1 MIQDCLAG
9 SMGARLF
16 VHDRPP
22 VWGQFGLYQTCPKK
36 QKTTSETR
44 GLLRFWYTVS
54 HMQCVI
60 LAAGKGTRLRPL
72 TDTIPKPLVQV
83 AGKTL
88 LDHIVGSLP
97 SAVDELIIVTG
108 YLEDKIKEHCG
119 EEFYGRKVTYV
130 HQEEQKGT
138 AHALWLCKDLLRGRF
153 LFMFAD
159 DLHGPNDIARATSY
173 TRSML
178 TLTTD
183 NPERFGIVVR
193 HPDGT
198 LAEMIEKPEHPP
210 SNLAS
215 TGVMVLDTHIFEYEL
230 KHETNGEF
238 YLTDV
243 IAEYAKDYPI
253 AVVEQHLW
261 IPIGYPEDIQKAEAI
276 LSSLNR

>member
-1 MIQDCLAG
+1 MMFIKTPRAMLA
-9 SMGARLF
+9 AF
-16 VHDRPP
+16 
-22 VWGQFGLYQTCPKK
+22 C
-36 QKTTSETR
+36 
-44 GLLRFWYTVS
+44 YTIVY
-54 HMQCVI
+54 MQCVI

-72 TDTIPKPLVQV
+72 TDNLPKPLVQV

-97 SAVDELIIVTG
+97 TAIDELIIVTG
-108 YLEDKIKEHCG
+108 YLEEQIKAHCG
-119 EEFYGRKVTYV
+119 TEFHGRKVTYITQV
-130 HQEEQKGT
+130 EQKGT
-138 AHALWLCKDLLRGRF
+138 AHALWLCKDLLKGRF

-159 DLHGPNDIARATSY
+159 DLHGPQDIARVTSY
-173 TRSML
+173 TRAML

-183 NPERFGIVVR
+183 TPEKFGIVVR

-215 TGVMVLDTHIFEYEL
+215 TGVMVLDDNIFKYDPYAVETKGEY
-230 KHETNGEF
+230 

-243 IAEYAKDYPI
+243 LREYAKDYPI

-276 LSSLNR
+276 LSNLGR